1 MIITSNMNLAQ
12 LAERMGNTAT
22 ETEAEAMRDLLVE
35 AGHEGR
41 DTSEI
46 AESEWFQ
53 HLGRAVE
60 MARDEEAQAL
70 GFENAAACA
79 EHQKWLKG
87 QERDGKLAR
96 TIESPAYAVTPTTTA
111 ADEDAIIAKAL
122 AILEQRVEGKSYFD
136 SPKAVSEYLIVRNGS
151 RPDQAREV
159 FMVVY
164 LDSQHRL
171 IECVDEFTGTL
182 MQTSVYPREIV
193 RAALARN
200 AAAVI
205 LCHNHPS
212 GMAQPSRADENLTQ
226 TLKSAL
232 ALVDVRVLDHFVT
245 AGGKATSMA
254 ELGLV

>member
-1 MIITSNMNLAQ
+1 MNITSNMDLNQ

-22 ETEAEAMRDLLVE
+22 QTEAEAMRDLLLK

-41 DTSEI
+41 DTSEV
-46 AESEWFQ
+46 AEDEWCR
-53 HLGRAVE
+53 HLRQAVE
-60 MARDEEAQAL
+60 MARNAEAQAL
-70 GFENAAACA
+70 GFDDAAACA
-79 EHQKWLKG
+79 EHQEWLKG
-87 QERDGKLAR
+87 QERDGKMAR
-96 TIESPAYAVTPTTTA
+96 TIEAPAYVVTPATTED
-111 ADEDAIIAKAL
+111 DENAIIAQAL
-122 AILEQRVEGKSYFD
+122 AILEKRVEGKAIFD
-136 SPKAVSEYLIVRNGS
+136 SPKAVSEYLIVRNGA

-159 FMVVY
+159 FSVLY
-164 LDSQHRL
+164 LDAMHRM

-182 MQTSVYPREIV
+182 TQTSVYPREVV
-193 RAALARN
+193 RSALARN

-245 AGGKATSMA
+245 AGGKAQSMA